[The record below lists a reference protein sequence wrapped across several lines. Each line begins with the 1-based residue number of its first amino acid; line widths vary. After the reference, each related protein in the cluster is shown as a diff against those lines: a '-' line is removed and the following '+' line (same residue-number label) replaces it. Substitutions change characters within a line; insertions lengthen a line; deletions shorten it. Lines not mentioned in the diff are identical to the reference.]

1 MLAENLAKMARS
13 LLEFLGVE
21 VTLRSSRAASYPAV
35 TFSSSDMS
43 SIPFVPDD
51 APFTPEQRAWLNQF
65 FAANFSPAG
74 GAAISAGPPV
84 PVTVL
89 YASQTGNAE
98 GLAKKLVKDLK
109 KGNFLPTL
117 SDLAQYDP
125 SKLAAEKHVLLIAS
139 TYGDGEPPDSATAF
153 HQWLHSDAAPSL
165 AGVKYSVLA
174 LGDSSYPD
182 FCQCGIEFD
191 TRFAELGAERLHTR
205 IDCDVEF
212 DAEYKAWSQSIIAL
226 LAPGGAAVKAVA
238 ALDQEEEGYSK
249 NNPFAARLLRQSNL
263 NGKGS
268 EKQTHHI
275 EISLTGSGLE
285 YQVGDALGVVPQ
297 NSTALVDELLSHL
310 PFNTK
315 ADVSTPDGE
324 EISLR
329 DALIRHYDIRTL
341 SSTLIEKWQA
351 RSGSPF
357 LRSLVQANDKKAY
370 QDFIW
375 GRELIDLVIDYPAD
389 FSDAEDFVAVL
400 RKLQPRLYSI
410 SSSPLAHPGEVH
422 LTVGVVTYKAHG
434 RERAGVCSSFLARL
448 AANDTTGVYVHQNP
462 AFRLPADSSTPLI
475 MVGPGTGIAPFRA
488 FLEERQAT
496 AAKGKNWLF
505 FGNPHAATDYLYQEQ
520 LQQFVKDGVLQRI
533 DTAFSRDQAKKIYV
547 QDRMIEQGAELW
559 KWLEEGAAFYV
570 CGDASR
576 MAKDVDLALHQLIQT
591 HGKKS
596 QEEATAYVAQLKKDK
611 RYQRDVY

>member
-1 MLAENLAKMARS
+1 
-13 LLEFLGVE
+13 
-21 VTLRSSRAASYPAV
+21 
-35 TFSSSDMS
+35 MS
-43 SIPFVPDD
+43 SFPFVPDD
-51 APFTPEQRAWLNQF
+51 APFTPEQRAWLNRF
-65 FAANFSPAG
+65 FAANFSQPGVAV
-74 GAAISAGPPV
+74 ASAGPPV

-89 YASQTGNAE
+89 FASQTGNAE

-117 SDLAQYDP
+117 VNVAQYDHA
-125 SKLAAEKHVLLIAS
+125 KLSSEKHVLLIAS

-153 HQWLHSDAAPSL
+153 HQWLHSEAAPSL

-191 TRFAELGAERLHTR
+191 QRFAALGAERLHAR
-205 IDCDVEF
+205 VDCDVEF
-212 DAEYKAWSQSIIAL
+212 DAEYKAWSQAIITL
-226 LAPGGAAVKAVA
+226 LAPGGTTAKAVV
-238 ALDQEEEGYSK
+238 ALDQEEDGYSK
-249 NNPFAARLLRQSNL
+249 NNPFPARLIRQYNL

-297 NSTALVDELLSHL
+297 NSPALVDEILSHL

-315 ADVSTPDGE
+315 ADVTTPDGE

-341 SSTLIEKWQA
+341 SNTLIEKWQS

-357 LRSLVQANDKKAY
+357 LRSLVLANDKKAY

-375 GRELIDLVIDYPAD
+375 GRELIDLVLDYPAD
-389 FSDAEDFVAVL
+389 FSDAEDFVSVL

-422 LTVGVVTYKAHG
+422 MTVGVVTYRAHG
-434 RERAGVCSSFLARL
+434 RERSGVCSSFLARL
-448 AANDTTGVYVHQNP
+448 AAQDTTGVYVHQNP
-462 AFRLPADSSTPLI
+462 AFRLPADPATPLI

-488 FLEERQAT
+488 FLEDRQAT
-496 AAKGKNWLF
+496 AAPGKNWLF
-505 FGNPHAATDYLYQEQ
+505 FGNPHADTDFLYQEE
-520 LQQFVKDGVLQRI
+520 LEGFVKDGVLHQL

-547 QDRMIEQGAELW
+547 QDRMKEQGVTLW
-559 KWLEEGAAFYV
+559 QWLEQGAAFYV

-576 MAKDVDLALHQLIQT
+576 MAKDVDLALHQVIQE
-591 HGKKS
+591 HGGMTED
-596 QEEATAYVAQLKKDK
+596 QAAAYVAQMKKDK